1 MVLVICS
8 MPLYSAFL
16 DHTCLLCLSRVL
28 LSCLRLLADLN
39 SPLFVPDPISLDR
52 KHILEDIEHKYRDF
66 ITAALRCLTELKREL
81 CECRLWR
88 HAQMFTGVATG

>member
-1 MVLVICS
+1 MC
-8 MPLYSAFL
+8 F
-16 DHTCLLCLSRVL
+16 
-28 LSCLRLLADLN
+28 RLLADLN

-52 KHILEDIEHKYRDF
+52 KHILEDMEDKYRDF

-88 HAQMFTGVATG
+88 PAHNICLRSSTLPSPLGRRHICSP